1 MKNSEIKI
9 TDVVNGLCYN
19 CFGKTWYDMV
29 TSVLL
34 RKENAVMVEYVTD
47 YGKTGYACLLFE
59 DGKYSHS
66 VASSDKT
73 DEDFKQIKMS
83 FDYAD

>member
-9 TDVVNGLCYN
+9 TDVVNGFLFN
-19 CFGKTWYDMV
+19 RLGKTYYDMV
-29 TSVLL
+29 TSVLF

-47 YGKTGYACLLFE
+47 YGKAGYACLLFE
-59 DGKYSHS
+59 NGKYSHS

-73 DEDFKQIKMS
+73 DEDFSEIKMH
-83 FDYAD
+83 FDF

>member
-1 MKNSEIKI
+1 MKA
-9 TDVVNGLCYN
+9 TDVINGTLFN
-19 CFGKTWYDMV
+19 VFRSWYSMV
-29 TSVLL
+29 TSVLF

-59 DGKYSHS
+59 NGKYSHS

-73 DEDFKQIKMS
+73 PEDFSEIKMH
-83 FDYAD
+83 FDYE